1 MNEEE
6 KKANAANDPIQNLET
21 WVQYIYQF
29 KIQYIIPNTFTNKE
43 SIAHKDSLHNQLNK
57 IISYP
62 SVVWGV
68 VINHFQT
75 SSGCWW
81 ATLTGESCCP
91 TWQWSSRCWWLC
103 GFMAGYLVGW
113 LVLVDGGRETR
124 LKAHVLKRL
133 AWFFTLPLAP
143 NMGEIEARTGHGFA
157 SIECRM
163 SCTNSYG
170 LVV

>member
-1 MNEEE
+1 
-6 KKANAANDPIQNLET
+6 
-21 WVQYIYQF
+21 
-29 KIQYIIPNTFTNKE
+29 
-43 SIAHKDSLHNQLNK
+43 
-57 IISYP
+57 
-62 SVVWGV
+62 
-68 VINHFQT
+68 
-75 SSGCWW
+75 
-81 ATLTGESCCP
+81 
-91 TWQWSSRCWWLC
+91 
-103 GFMAGYLVGW
+103 MARYLVGW
-113 LVLVDGGRETR
+113 LVGVRCLVLVDGGRETC